1 MEATKSI
8 SNMNVSQGTHNNI
21 ETEVRVCC
29 YHLRLETV
37 FDIYSVISMVEVE
50 YLRKWAGRDECVIS
64 PVDRWR
70 MCGWNQAGALRAP
83 WLHTHWLGWSRW
95 SQDFIN
101 SKQMERI
108 YSQLAGSQHSFQE
121 MGGKVY
127 MMFLITRVFF
137 YTLHIFDLCVD
148 LVVIFCITKKHC
160 FNLHMT
166 SSLKMENR
174 IE

>member
-8 SNMNVSQGTHNNI
+8 SNMNVSQGTHHNI
-21 ETEVRVCC
+21 ETVRVCC

-50 YLRKWAGRDECVIS
+50 YLRKWAGPPDECVIS

-83 WLHTHWLGWSRW
+83 WLQTHWLGRSRW
-95 SQDFIN
+95 TQDFIN

-121 MGGKVY
+121 MGGGGGGFTWCFWLPVCFSTLCI
-127 MMFLITRVFF
+127 FLT
-137 YTLHIFDLCVD
+137 CV
-148 LVVIFCITKKHC
+148 LI
-160 FNLHMT
+160 
-166 SSLKMENR
+166 
-174 IE
+174 